1 MAALLTRFVRE
12 DEGQDLIEYGV
23 LVGLITAAAVAA
35 IALIGPKTKT
45 YYQSLCTAIG
55 VAGC

>member
-1 MAALLTRFVRE
+1 MAALLTRFLRE

-23 LVGLITAAAVAA
+23 IIGLITAAAVAA
-35 IALIGPKTKT
+35 IGLIAPKTQT